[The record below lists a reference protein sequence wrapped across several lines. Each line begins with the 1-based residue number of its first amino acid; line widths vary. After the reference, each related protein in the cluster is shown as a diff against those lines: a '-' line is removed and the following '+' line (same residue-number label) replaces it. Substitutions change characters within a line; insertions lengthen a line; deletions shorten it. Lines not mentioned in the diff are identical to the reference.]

1 MLIQEE
7 IKPGLSYAYEAQFT
21 QLDSFASLTKKDHQL
36 QIQFQF
42 SEPECKPDAADDM
55 KSTRVLFNFDDSY
68 LSDYADFDFNKIE
81 EQHKVALC
89 CNTQMILHEIE
100 HHQFKGLFR
109 KMFLESKALALL
121 LCFHANQTAELN
133 NCSSCKFLSRPT
145 EKDKIMKAKEII
157 LSNLEQA
164 PTITELSLMAG
175 INQCYLKKGF
185 KELFGQTVYEFI
197 QAQRMQKAKL
207 LLTTTD
213 LSVGQV
219 AESVG
224 FSSGSNFSTA
234 FKKFSGI
241 FPSELPQ
248 N

>member
-1 MLIQEE
+1 MHEQ

-21 QLDSFASLTKKDHQL
+21 QLDSFAGLTKKEQGVEIL
-36 QIQFQF
+36 FQF
-42 SEPECKPDAADDM
+42 SEPECKSDSVDEA
-55 KSTRVLFNFDDSY
+55 KSKRIIFNFDHAY
-68 LSDYADFDFNKIE
+68 LAAYSEFDLNKFDN
-81 EQHKVALC
+81 QQKLSLC

-109 KMFLESKALALL
+109 KMFLESKALSLL
-121 LCFHANQTAELN
+121 LCFHANQVADLN
-133 NCSSCKFLSRPT
+133 DCSSCKFLSRPT

-157 LSNLEQA
+157 LANLEQA
-164 PTITELSLMAG
+164 PTIIELSLMAG